1 MMPYDD
7 LIMTMISSSM
17 IKNCMMIPI
26 KYSNIQKVTRTEL
39 GHSVYEILFQFK
51 VNNNLYD
58 YVELISNL
66 VFVHYTA

>member
-1 MMPYDD
+1 
-7 LIMTMISSSM
+7 
-17 IKNCMMIPI
+17 MIPI
-26 KYSNIQKVTRTEL
+26 KYSNIQKVIRTEP

-66 VFVHYTA
+66 VFVHYTAQLHLSKNMSHGFPLYNNST